1 MYSVLFPALLSFMLS
16 SALFW
21 LDILHVAVLPF
32 VLSYFYNL
40 PSVVIWG
47 LMLYKMILPEGAWS
61 REHNAVRGK
70 SKKISHHQLF
80 FH

>member
-1 MYSVLFPALLSFMLS
+1 MYSVLLPALLSFVLS
-16 SALFW
+16 SAVFW
-21 LDILHVAVLPF
+21 LGILHGAALPF
-32 VLSYFYNL
+32 VLSCFCNL
-40 PSVVIWG
+40 PSVVTWG

-61 REHNAVRGK
+61 REHNAVRGE